1 MNIKSITIENVR
13 GIGHKEI
20 QLNMIPNKPS
30 ILVAPNGSGKSS
42 FALAF
47 QRLNG
52 QYMKL
57 NKYDAYKNDINNR
70 PKLIIETDEPNCN
83 RYIADTTRNEIRK
96 KFGIHVIKNIMKAES
111 TGIQNRITKGV
122 PIIKI
127 PEIEILGKEPEQIEL
142 CDDFEEAY
150 AMDEVSIKLFP
161 KIDSDIKDTKLMSLL
176 DIPSM
181 TCTSKEMKEIVDVIN
196 RIKGYKGSTGDRRKK
211 IEQNDLDILKAIL
224 AIKNISEFLQSQTAD
239 DELNRLLKAVRLVTY
254 RYRHRN
260 EIKSHIK
267 YAKYKQKEEEIK
279 RLFNGLKKMWKDIKP
294 HKKGRKTVLDIGD
307 TQKISNGERDSLLFI
322 GMLLKAR
329 ESFSSKN
336 NILIIDEIFDYMDD
350 ANLVVAQYY
359 INQFIS
365 TLKENDQNIY
375 PIILTHINPSYYR
388 TFAFKDMKVYY
399 FNALNHPYVSNNMMR
414 LIKRRD
420 ELEKVDKDKADL
432 ISKYML
438 HFHTDYTHDMTE
450 IIKLDTTQW
459 GNIEL
464 FKSYCD
470 DQLKKYINGE
480 TYDALAVCV
489 ALREKIEKYCYTRLH
504 NDEQR
509 MKFLNEIHGTGNK
522 IAYAED
528 IGVEYPETFSLLGLI
543 YNDPL
548 HASNKNNIDIRQ
560 TLYSRLDNLTIKS
573 MIENISLMQ

>member
-1 MNIKSITIENVR
+1 
-13 GIGHKEI
+13 
-20 QLNMIPNKPS
+20 
-30 ILVAPNGSGKSS
+30 
-42 FALAF
+42 
-47 QRLNG
+47 
-52 QYMKL
+52 
-57 NKYDAYKNDINNR
+57 
-70 PKLIIETDEPNCN
+70 
-83 RYIADTTRNEIRK
+83 
-96 KFGIHVIKNIMKAES
+96 
-111 TGIQNRITKGV
+111 
-122 PIIKI
+122 
-127 PEIEILGKEPEQIEL
+127 
-142 CDDFEEAY
+142 
-150 AMDEVSIKLFP
+150 
-161 KIDSDIKDTKLMSLL
+161 
-176 DIPSM
+176 
-181 TCTSKEMKEIVDVIN
+181 
-196 RIKGYKGSTGDRRKK
+196 
-211 IEQNDLDILKAIL
+211 
-224 AIKNISEFLQSQTAD
+224 
-239 DELNRLLKAVRLVTY
+239 
-254 RYRHRN
+254 
-260 EIKSHIK
+260 
-267 YAKYKQKEEEIK
+267 
-279 RLFNGLKKMWKDIKP
+279 
-294 HKKGRKTVLDIGD
+294 
-307 TQKISNGERDSLLFI
+307 
-322 GMLLKAR
+322 MLLKAR

-399 FNALNHPYVSNNMMR
+399 FNSLNYPHASDNMMKLVR
-414 LIKRRD
+414 RRD
-420 ELEKVDKDKADL
+420 ELEKVDKGKADL

-470 DQLKKYINGE
+470 NQFKKYINGE

-489 ALREKIEKYCYTRLH
+489 ALREKIEKYCYTKLH
-504 NDEQR
+504 DDEQR
-509 MKFLNEIHGTGNK
+509 KIFLDEIHGTGNK